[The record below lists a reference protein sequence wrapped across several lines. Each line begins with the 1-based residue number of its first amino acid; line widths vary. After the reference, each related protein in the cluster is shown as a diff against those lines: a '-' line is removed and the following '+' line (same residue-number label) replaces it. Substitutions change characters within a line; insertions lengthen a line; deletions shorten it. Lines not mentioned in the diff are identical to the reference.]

1 MGRKLDIDLKST
13 NFKGKQSNAL
23 QLAILRESFGREK
36 EERKPELAAE
46 TKLAEEEAKLRKPRE
61 ILLTNMKRMK
71 DLADAVPAGKSGI
84 DRFVAGGKAQVGS
97 FMQTLPQLNT
107 YNRFKDVILGSVV
120 QTVGSET
127 SSRLSD
133 QDIERMKNAF
143 PNLPYDSEEQKAL
156 SWDIFFDT
164 VNNVAQTYGAS
175 PVPKE
180 QFFNEKDYSVLKN
193 IPGSSFYQQVK
204 ERQQAIQ
211 AIQSGKDAKKIA
223 DIFRSRTG
231 QELNG

>member
-1 MGRKLDIDLKST
+1 MSKNPFNIKQPKSKEYFGSSGSNLFLRDFLKQESE
-13 NFKGKQSNAL
+13 KREAS
-23 QLAILRESFGREK
+23 LAVEK
-36 EERKPELAAE
+36 EKALTAE
-46 TKLAEEEAKLRKPRE
+46 QMRKPRE
-61 ILLTNMKRMK
+61 ILLSNMKRIK
-71 DLADAVPAGKSGI
+71 RLSDQIPAGKPGISRFASGI
-84 DRFVAGGKAQVGS
+84 QSSIKG
-97 FMQTLPQLNT
+97 FMQTMPQLNT

-120 QTVGSET
+120 QTIGSET

-164 VNNVAQTYGAS
+164 VNNVAQTYGTS

>member
-133 QDIERMKNAF
+133 QDIERMKGAF
-143 PNLPYDSEEQKAL
+143 PKLPFDSDVQRSL
-156 SWDIFFDT
+156 SWSTFFDT
-164 VNNVAQTYGAS
+164 VNDVAQQYGAQPIDKS
-175 PVPKE
+175 
-180 QFFNEKDYSVLKN
+180 QFLNESDISLLKN
-193 IPGSSFYQQVK
+193 VKGSSEFK
-204 ERQQAIQ
+204 GSSNIESIKSRI
-211 AIQSGKDAKKIA
+211 KAKYGS
-223 DIFRSRTG
+223 SR
-231 QELNG
+231 